1 MNALDRFE
9 AKFGLTNDTLLE
21 RSKLLVALE
30 EFSSAKTILIDLIK
44 SYKSPEVILL
54 LSKCF
59 SASDNI
65 EETSKFK
72 NILEE
77 NIKYF
82 ESNPAYWTLLALYA
96 RNCKDYQ
103 TALGACIFTLEKFD
117 ENIPQIWKIL
127 AFASFKLQD
136 YEKVY
141 EVCKT
146 HLRKSE
152 LNSYLVEAYLNSCVN
167 TGNYDEAV
175 KFIDTTTFKWRE
187 TPIILGVLANLYG
200 KLDQTPERQLQ
211 YNEKAFKIDPKM
223 NVLGGIY
230 HYRK

>member
-1 MNALDRFE
+1 MKREKNITLNQELTNLSNDTLIRKKMNALDRFE

-77 NIKYF
+77 NIK
-82 ESNPAYWTLLALYA
+82 L
-96 RNCKDYQ
+96 
-103 TALGACIFTLEKFD
+103 
-117 ENIPQIWKIL
+117 
-127 AFASFKLQD
+127 
-136 YEKVY
+136 
-141 EVCKT
+141 
-146 HLRKSE
+146 
-152 LNSYLVEAYLNSCVN
+152 
-167 TGNYDEAV
+167 
-175 KFIDTTTFKWRE
+175 
-187 TPIILGVLANLYG
+187 
-200 KLDQTPERQLQ
+200 
-211 YNEKAFKIDPKM
+211 
-223 NVLGGIY
+223 
-230 HYRK
+230 